1 MGMFWR
7 KDMVVCDE
15 MDHCNKDLIY
25 CCISQYVP
33 PLHTFRSIASHN
45 AYIINTKKFEI
56 FTRFVQYENER
67 THHTQ
72 FVCLI
77 SFVCCLKT
85 I

>member
-1 MGMFWR
+1 MTEMGMFWR

-56 FTRFVQYENER
+56 FTRLCNMKINAHIIPSLSV
-67 THHTQ
+67 
-72 FVCLI
+72 
-77 SFVCCLKT
+77 
-85 I
+85 